1 MKISVNQLKTCPINS
16 EIYREIDVSD
26 IVSSIS
32 EVGLLQ
38 PIVVTS
44 DNTII
49 SGHRRFKAIQSLGWT
64 EVEVEVKEIF
74 STEENCGKRIQE
86 IYKEAKE
93 RKTVIPP
100 QFNIGCVPLNKVT
113 T

>member
-1 MKISVNQLKTCPINS
+1 MYLL
-16 EIYREIDVSD
+16 
-26 IVSSIS
+26 IVI
-32 EVGLLQ
+32 LLQ
-38 PIVVTS
+38 WGSQGPP
-44 DNTII
+44 
-49 SGHRRFKAIQSLGWT
+49 RIQ
-64 EVEVEVKEIF
+64 EVEVKEIF